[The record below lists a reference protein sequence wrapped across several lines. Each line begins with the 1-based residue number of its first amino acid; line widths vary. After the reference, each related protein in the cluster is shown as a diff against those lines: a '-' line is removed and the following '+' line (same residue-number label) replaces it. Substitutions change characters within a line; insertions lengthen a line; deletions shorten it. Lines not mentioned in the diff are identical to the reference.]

1 MKKLITSFS
10 LIALST
16 CLATAAQINFSA
28 NIANNL
34 AGVGGADLA
43 TADQVEIGIFDSLT
57 STFTSF
63 LAASNDN
70 QGFGPGFFAHSV
82 KSDTSALAGSQIA
95 FRWTEAASSLSAIA
109 YYDINEGTNSTLVNN
124 WTLAGGDGTALDTN
138 ANSVDIFDLTL
149 ALNDPNLDPAAVLI
163 NAEFSGINSISSN
176 PSFNIVPEPS
186 TYAAIVGLLALAL
199 VGYRRRFS
207 K

>member
-10 LIALST
+10 LIALSI
-16 CLATAAQINFSA
+16 CLATASQINFSA
-28 NIANNL
+28 SVANNL

-57 STFTSF
+57 SSFTSF
-63 LAASNDN
+63 LAAPNDN
-70 QGFGPGFFAHSV
+70 VGFGPGFFSHSV

-95 FRWTEAASSLSAIA
+95 FRWTEAASGLSAIA
-109 YYDINEGTNSTLVNN
+109 YYDITTGTDSGLVNI
-124 WTLAGGDGTALDTN
+124 WTLLGGDGTALDTN
-138 ANSVDIFDLTL
+138 VQTVDIAQLTTGGPSYGKL
-149 ALNDPNLDPAAVLI
+149 SAAAVLI
-163 NAEFSGINSISSN
+163 GAEFSGSNSAGA
-176 PSFNIVPEPS
+176 PSFNAVPEPS

-199 VGYRRRFS
+199 GAYRRRFS